1 MTHLTRRKFV
11 QAGAAV
17 AVAGAWRSAIADEP
31 PKKTEMGIVTY
42 CLGIR
47 SRADRAAGRQP
58 GFTDPM
64 NFLEHCHTLGAGG
77 IQLSIGIKDE
87 PYTTKLRREAER
99 RGMFVEGIMN
109 LPRDETDVERFD
121 AEVRTAKQAG
131 ITVVRVVMMP
141 GRRYEQFGTAEEFR
155 EFAQRGLKSLE
166 LAEPIAAKHR
176 VHLALENHKGQ
187 RIGERLEVLKH
198 LSSEYVGACVDVGNS
213 FALMEDPIEVV
224 ESYAPWAMTVHLKDQ
239 AVHEVDDGFLLADA
253 VLGDGF
259 LDLPRMVAILR
270 RANPSIHF
278 CLETIT
284 RDPLTVPCLTDK
296 YWATFGDV
304 PGRDLAR
311 TLRIVR
317 AGDTKSL
324 PRISHL
330 PLEEQVAI
338 EATNVE
344 RCLAYARTI
353 GV

>member
-11 QAGAAV
+11 QAGTAV
-17 AVAGAWRSAIADEP
+17 ALAGAWRSAVADEP
-31 PKKTEMGIVTY
+31 SKKTKLGIVAY

-47 SRADRAAGRQP
+47 SRAERAAGRQP
-58 GFTDPM
+58 SFTDPM
-64 NFLEHCHTLGAGG
+64 AFLKHCHALGAGG
-77 IQLSIGIKDE
+77 IQLSIGVKDE
-87 PYTTKLRREAER
+87 PYTTGLRREAEQ
-99 RGMFVEGIMN
+99 RGMFVEGIMG
-109 LPRDETDVERFD
+109 LPRDEADIERFE
-121 AEVRTAKQAG
+121 AEVRTAGRAG
-131 ITVVRVVMMP
+131 VTVARVVMMP
-141 GRRYEQFGTAEEFR
+141 GRRYERFDTIEEFDEYAR
-155 EFAQRGLKSLE
+155 RGLKSLE
-166 LAEPIAAKHR
+166 LAEPIATKHR
-176 VHLALENHKGQ
+176 VRLAVENHKDQ
-187 RIGERLEVLKH
+187 RIPQRLEVFEH

-224 ESYAPWAMTVHLKDQ
+224 ESYAPWAVTVHLKDQ
-239 AVHEVDDGFLLADA
+239 AVREVDDGFLLGDA

-270 RANPSIHF
+270 RAKPAIHF

-296 YWATFGDV
+296 FWATFGDV

-317 AGDTKSL
+317 AGAAKSL

-330 PLEEQVAI
+330 PLEEQVAQ
-338 EATNVE
+338 EATNVK